1 MKPRSLSLKLV
12 LATVLTTSIILILTI
27 LFAYLRARKTVETQT
42 SADAQKVTQ
51 SYATQLD
58 SYVDRVAVV
67 PRTIA
72 ARQEATAGAAS
83 AYTLPLLSHLLDSL
97 SADEAYG
104 AYIAFDGVPETNP
117 KSMVWVDRNSLP
129 NALVP
134 AGGPR
139 SRTGE
144 WYAEAK
150 KAGKLHV
157 SEPYFDKGGSNT
169 ELVSIT
175 QPIKD
180 SNEKFVG
187 VAGADLSLDLIR
199 ALVDYFRFQ
208 QDPATAIDPALREYA
223 FLVARNGRI
232 IAH

>member
-129 NALVP
+129 DAL
-134 AGGPR
+134 
-139 SRTGE
+139 
-144 WYAEAK
+144 
-150 KAGKLHV
+150 
-157 SEPYFDKGGSNT
+157 
-169 ELVSIT
+169 
-175 QPIKD
+175 
-180 SNEKFVG
+180 

-223 FLVARNGRI
+223 FLVSRNGRI
-232 IAH
+232 IAHPDKTLVISENFPGALVSSIPGGTNI